1 MTSWFQTER
10 LNDGVIRI
18 TERFVHEFYRS
29 NLYRISGRDFDI
41 QLDFGVSVQSLSE
54 VSPPSGYP
62 VLAIASH
69 AHVDH
74 IGSFHEYTRRAGHRL
89 EADTFARLDDAGTVE
104 SWFRR
109 QKNPVEQLPWPGWTI
124 DDYQLRPAPL
134 TEFLD
139 EGDVV
144 DLGNRKFTILQL
156 PGHSP
161 GSIALL
167 DEFNGEFFSADAIYD
182 DGLVDD
188 VPTADIDTYLKTMQR
203 LTELDIAIGHGGHGP
218 SFDKARMH
226 DIARSYI
233 ASKSG

>member
-74 IGSFHEYTRRAGHRL
+74 IGSFHQYARRAGHIDR
-89 EADTFARLDDAGTVE
+89 AR
-104 SWFRR
+104 RR
-109 QKNPVEQLPWPGWTI
+109 ACRWCGRIP
-124 DDYQLRPAPL
+124 RPRTGRP
-134 TEFLD
+134 
-139 EGDVV
+139 
-144 DLGNRKFTILQL
+144 K
-156 PGHSP
+156 
-161 GSIALL
+161 
-167 DEFNGEFFSADAIYD
+167 
-182 DGLVDD
+182 
-188 VPTADIDTYLKTMQR
+188 TAC
-203 LTELDIAIGHGGHGP
+203 H
-218 SFDKARMH
+218 
-226 DIARSYI
+226 
-233 ASKSG
+233 